1 MPPIEFRQLHI
12 KSENA
17 HSGGTELARV
27 KKSADAR
34 SNDADETR
42 NNILA
47 VATRE
52 FADKG
57 LAGARIDE
65 IAEKT
70 NSSKRMIYYY
80 FGGKEELYR
89 AVLEQAYTRIR
100 GREEEAEARFRELPA
115 EQALRAQIEQTFDY
129 HANNPDFVRLVMN
142 ENIHHGEHIGHVPDL
157 KERNRS
163 VIAQLRAIIDKGIAD
178 GVFRKDIDPV
188 DLHMSI
194 SALCFYN
201 VSNRYTFNVNF
212 GVDMGAPKAMKKRRE
227 QVAEIILAW
236 VKR

>member
-1 MPPIEFRQLHI
+1 M
-12 KSENA
+12 
-17 HSGGTELARV
+17 ARV
-27 KKSADAR
+27 KTSSDAR

-42 NNILA
+42 NNILEIA
-47 VATRE
+47 ARE

-70 NSSKRMIYYY
+70 SSSKRMIYYY

-89 AVLEQAYTRIR
+89 AVLERAYAKIR
-100 GREEEAEARFRELPA
+100 SREEDAAASQGALPA
-115 EQALRAQIEQTFDY
+115 ADALRAQIEQTFDY
-129 HANNPDFVRLVMN
+129 HASNPDFVRLVMN
-142 ENIHHGEHIGHVPDL
+142 ENIHHGEHIGHVPGL

-163 VIAQLRAIIDKGIAD
+163 VIAQLRAIIDKGVAE
-178 GVFRKDIDPV
+178 GAFRNDIDPV

-194 SALCFYN
+194 TALCFYN

-212 GVDMGAPKAMKKRRE
+212 GVDMGAAKALKKRRE

-236 VKR
+236 IKC

>member
-1 MPPIEFRQLHI
+1 M
-12 KSENA
+12 
-17 HSGGTELARV
+17 ARG
-27 KKSADAR
+27 KTSSDIR

-42 NNILA
+42 NNILE
-47 VATRE
+47 VAARE

-70 NSSKRMIYYY
+70 SSSKRMIYYY

-89 AVLEQAYTRIR
+89 AVLEQAYARIR
-100 GREEEAEARFRELPA
+100 SREEEAAGSLGALSA
-115 EQALRAQIEQTFDY
+115 EDALRAQIEQTFDY
-129 HANNPDFVRLVMN
+129 HASNPDFVRLVMN
-142 ENIHHGEHIGHVPDL
+142 ENIHHGEHIGHVPGL

-163 VIAQLRAIIDKGIAD
+163 IIAQLGAIIDKGVSD
-178 GVFRKDIDPV
+178 GVFRDGVDPV

-201 VSNRYTFNVNF
+201 VSNRYTFDANF
-212 GVDMGAPKAMKKRRE
+212 GIDMGTPKALKKRRA
-227 QVAEIILAW
+227 QVAEIILSW
-236 VKR
+236 VKA

>member
-1 MPPIEFRQLHI
+1 VARSI
-12 KSENA
+12 
-17 HSGGTELARV
+17 GGKALARG
-27 KKSADAR
+27 KGSSETR

-42 NNILA
+42 NNILEIA
-47 VATRE
+47 ARE

-70 NSSKRMIYYY
+70 SSSKRMIYYY
-80 FGGKEELYR
+80 FGGKEGLYR
-89 AVLEQAYTRIR
+89 AVLERAYARIR
-100 GREEEAEARFRELPA
+100 SREEEASEKLHELPA
-115 EQALRAQIEQTFDY
+115 DLALRAQIEQTFDY
-129 HANNPDFVRLVMN
+129 HASHPDFVRLVMN
-142 ENIHHGEHIGHVPDL
+142 ENIHHGEHIGHVPGL

-163 VIAQLRAIIDKGIAD
+163 VIAQLRAIINKGVAEK
-178 GVFRKDIDPV
+178 VFREGIDPV

-201 VSNRYTFNVNF
+201 VSNRYTFDANF
-212 GVDMGAPKAMKKRRE
+212 GVDMGSKKALKKRRE

-236 VKR
+236 AKR

>member
-1 MPPIEFRQLHI
+1 V
-12 KSENA
+12 KS
-17 HSGGTELARV
+17 S
-27 KKSADAR
+27 SDAR

-42 NNILA
+42 NNILEIA
-47 VATRE
+47 GRE

-70 NSSKRMIYYY
+70 SSSKRMIYYY

-89 AVLEQAYTRIR
+89 AVLERAYAQIR
-100 GREEEAEARFRELPA
+100 SREEDASAQLQELSA
-115 EQALRAQIEQTFDY
+115 AQALQAQIEQTFDY
-129 HANNPDFVRLVMN
+129 HASNPDFVRLVMN
-142 ENIHHGEHIGHVPDL
+142 ENIHHGEHIGDVPGL

-163 VIAQLRAIIDKGIAD
+163 VIAQLRAIIDKGVAD
-178 GVFRKDIDPV
+178 GAFRNDIDPV

-201 VSNRYTFNVNF
+201 VSNRYTFNANF
-212 GVDMGAPKAMKKRRE
+212 GVDMGAGKALKKRRE
-227 QVAEIILAW
+227 QVSEIILAW